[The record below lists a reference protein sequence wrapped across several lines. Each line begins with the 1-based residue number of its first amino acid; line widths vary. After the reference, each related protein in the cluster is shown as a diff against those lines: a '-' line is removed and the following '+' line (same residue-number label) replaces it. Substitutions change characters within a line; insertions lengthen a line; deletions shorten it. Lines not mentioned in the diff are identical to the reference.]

1 LNGAYLAVLPIER
14 VLQSPRVA
22 TDAATMAAGTH
33 AAAVV
38 GTLVVVS
45 AFGAMNGIILAGPRV
60 YLAMARDGL
69 AFQWVGALHG
79 RFRTPHH
86 AIAAQAIWSSVLVVT
101 GTYRGL
107 FTRVVYTEWLFFG
120 ALALGLL
127 WVRRRPEYQPAFRLP
142 GGRALPLLFATAC
155 LMIVV
160 EHIAAA
166 PIESLVGLSI
176 VAAGLPVYLLVI
188 ARRGRGQHRS
198 DDARR

>member
-1 LNGAYLAVLPIER
+1 VGA
-14 VLQSPRVA
+14 
-22 TDAATMAAGTH
+22 
-33 AAAVV
+33 
-38 GTLVVVS
+38 LVVLS

-69 AFQWVGALHG
+69 AFRWVGALHG

-86 AIAAQAIWSSVLVVT
+86 AIVAQAIWSSLLVLT

-120 ALALGLL
+120 ALAVGLL
-127 WVRRRPEYQPAFRLP
+127 RARRRPEYQPAFRLP
-142 GGRALPLLFATAC
+142 GGPVLPLLFVAAC
-155 LMIVV
+155 LLIVV

-166 PIESLVGLSI
+166 PVDSLIGLSI
-176 VAAGLPVYLLVI
+176 VAAGLPVYLFVI
-188 ARRGRGQHRS
+188 ARG